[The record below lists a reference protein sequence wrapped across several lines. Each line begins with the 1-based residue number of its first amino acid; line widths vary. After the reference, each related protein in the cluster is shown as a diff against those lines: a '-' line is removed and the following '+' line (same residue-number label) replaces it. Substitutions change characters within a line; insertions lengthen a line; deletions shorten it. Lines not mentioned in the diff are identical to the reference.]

1 MRPWSKVPAW
11 WSEEIGSLRGGV
23 YAGRSQAMLR
33 VMFALASMTP
43 TAKTYTV
50 VSSVSEIMD
59 RTALS
64 RPMVRQALSDVTS
77 KGWLRHKPGGG
88 NLKSEYT
95 LVCPHFEAGKDGYYY
110 KIPNEQI
117 VEHLPRI
124 SKRGEKS
131 LAALKV
137 YAVLLIVRPNHSRIS
152 LINVEK
158 LRDRAAVQWHSLRDA
173 LSILAANSL
182 IIVDK
187 APGDEGLWVKNQYV
201 IKGKIVR
208 ENPAS

>member
-1 MRPWSKVPAW
+1 MRPWSKMPAW
-11 WSEEIGSLRGGV
+11 WSSEIASLRGGPE
-23 YAGRSQAMLR
+23 AGRSQAMLR
-33 VMFALASMTP
+33 VMFALASMTA
-43 TAKTYTV
+43 TARTYTV
-50 VSSVSEIMD
+50 VSSVSEIME
-59 RTALS
+59 RTGLS
-64 RPMVRQALSDVTS
+64 RPMVRRALIDVTA

-95 LVCPHFEAGKDGYYY
+95 LVCPHFEAGEDGYFY

-117 VEHLPRI
+117 VVHLPRI

-131 LAALKV
+131 LAALKIH
-137 YAVLLIVRPNHSRIS
+137 AVLLIVRPNHSRTS
-152 LINVEK
+152 LINVET
-158 LRDRAAVQWHSLRDA
+158 LRARAAVQWHSLRDA

-187 APGDEGLWVKNQYV
+187 APGDEGMWVKNQYV

-208 ENPAS
+208 DVPAN

>member
-1 MRPWSKVPAW
+1 
-11 WSEEIGSLRGGV
+11 
-23 YAGRSQAMLR
+23 
-33 VMFALASMTP
+33 MFALASMTP

-50 VSSVSEIMD
+50 VSSVSEIME
-59 RTALS
+59 RTGLS
-64 RPMVRQALSDVTS
+64 RPMVRQALIDVTR

-95 LVCPHFEAGKDGYYY
+95 LVCPHFEAGEDGYYY
-110 KIPNEQI
+110 KIPNEEI
-117 VEHLPRI
+117 VKHLPKI
-124 SKRGEKS
+124 SRRGEKA
-131 LAALKV
+131 LAALKIYV
-137 YAVLLIVRPNHSRIS
+137 VLLIVRPNQSRTS
-152 LINVEK
+152 SINVEN

-208 ENPAS
+208 ENPVN

>member
-1 MRPWSKVPAW
+1 MPAW
-11 WSEEIGSLRGGV
+11 WSEEIALLRGGA

-50 VSSVSEIMD
+50 VSSVSEIME
-59 RTALS
+59 RTGLS
-64 RPMVRQALSDVTS
+64 RPMVRQALVDVTR

-110 KIPNEQI
+110 KIPNEEI
-117 VEHLPRI
+117 VQHLPKI
-124 SKRGEKS
+124 SRRGEKA
-131 LAALKV
+131 LAALKIYV
-137 YAVLLIVRPNHSRIS
+137 VLLIVRPNQSRTS
-152 LINVEK
+152 SINVEN

-208 ENPAS
+208 ENPVN

>member
-1 MRPWSKVPAW
+1 MPAW
-11 WSEEIGSLRGGV
+11 WSDEIALLRGGA

-59 RTALS
+59 RTGLS
-64 RPMVRQALSDVTS
+64 RPMVRQALIDVTR

-95 LVCPHFEAGKDGYYY
+95 LVCPHFEAGEDGYYY
-110 KIPNEQI
+110 KIPNEEI
-117 VEHLPRI
+117 VKHLPKI
-124 SKRGEKS
+124 SRRGEKA
-131 LAALKV
+131 LAALKIYV
-137 YAVLLIVRPNHSRIS
+137 VLLIVRPNQSRTS
-152 LINVEK
+152 SINVEN

-208 ENPAS
+208 ENPVN

>member
-1 MRPWSKVPAW
+1 MPAW
-11 WSEEIGSLRGGV
+11 WSDEIALLRGGA

-50 VSSVSEIMD
+50 VSSVSEIME
-59 RTALS
+59 RTGLS
-64 RPMVRQALSDVTS
+64 RPMVRQALIDVTR

-95 LVCPHFEAGKDGYYY
+95 LVCPHFEAGEDGYYY
-110 KIPNEQI
+110 KIPNEEI
-117 VEHLPRI
+117 VKHLPKI
-124 SKRGEKS
+124 SRRGEKA
-131 LAALKV
+131 LAALKIYV
-137 YAVLLIVRPNHSRIS
+137 VLLIVRPNQSRTS
-152 LINVEK
+152 SINVEN

-208 ENPAS
+208 ENPVN

>member
-1 MRPWSKVPAW
+1 MPAW
-11 WSEEIGSLRGGV
+11 WSEEIALLRGGA

-50 VSSVSEIMD
+50 VSSVSEIME
-59 RTALS
+59 RTGLS
-64 RPMVRQALSDVTS
+64 RPMVRQALVDVTR

-110 KIPNEQI
+110 KIPNEEI
-117 VEHLPRI
+117 VKHLPKI
-124 SKRGEKS
+124 SRRGEKA
-131 LAALKV
+131 LAALKIYV
-137 YAVLLIVRPNHSRIS
+137 VLLIVRPNQSRTS
-152 LINVEK
+152 SINVEN

-208 ENPAS
+208 ENPVN